1 MNDARFNPIDAP
13 PACVWLTGLPAAGK
27 TTLSHALAHEM
38 NDAGCAVAVFDGDRV
53 RAALAPT
60 LGYSRADRHRNVGRV
75 AHMAAEALA
84 RGEYVLVA
92 LVSPFGDA
100 RAEARAIVEAGGHE
114 FIEVYVD
121 APAATCIARD
131 PKGLYAK
138 ALAGEITDFTG
149 VDGAYEAP
157 EAPEVWVSTEQM
169 DCAEATTRILAYVEG
184 RDRSAGDRLRI

>member
-1 MNDARFNPIDAP
+1 MSADRSDPVDAP

-27 TTLSHALAHEM
+27 TTLSTAVSHEM
-38 NDAGCAVAVFDGDRV
+38 SNAGCAVAVFDGDRV

-60 LGYSRADRHRNVGRV
+60 LGYSRADRHRNVVRV
-75 AHMAAEALA
+75 AHMAVEALT

-92 LVSPFGDA
+92 LVSPFRDA
-100 RAEARAIVEAGGHE
+100 RAEARTIVEASGHE

-121 APAATCIARD
+121 ASAETCIERD

-149 VDGAYEAP
+149 VDGVYEAP
-157 EAPEVWVSTEQM
+157 GAPEVWVSTEQM
-169 DCAEATTRILAYVEG
+169 DSTEAAARILAYVEG
-184 RDRSAGDRLRI
+184 RGRLTAGRLRT